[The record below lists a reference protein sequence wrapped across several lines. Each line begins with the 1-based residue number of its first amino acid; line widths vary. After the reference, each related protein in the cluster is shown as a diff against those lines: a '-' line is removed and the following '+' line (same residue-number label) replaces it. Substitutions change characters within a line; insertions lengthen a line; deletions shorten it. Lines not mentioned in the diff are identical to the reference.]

1 LARGFSG
8 KAAGI
13 SKLAAVR
20 SVTSF
25 ATFAKV
31 GSMISAQ
38 EDFWDDLLPLID
50 DGQVVPIVGR
60 DLLEMGPGKL
70 FHRMVA
76 EQLAAEL
83 EIPKERLPPN
93 FETNDVVCACA
104 DFHGDSLAVRPQL
117 ILRILNSLK
126 TQNQNALPEALRLL
140 VEIPDF
146 HLFVSTTFDT
156 MLEDAIE
163 LVRQRKPAVVAY
175 PPASSNIDYDDGLMD
190 QRGSL
195 VFQIL
200 GRASVS
206 STFAVTEGQMLEQ
219 MHAFMADEGRPK
231 RLIAKLQQSH
241 LLILGV
247 DFPDWLAR
255 FLLRLAR
262 NKPLWDSRNFM
273 EFIAD
278 SRCMQPAFAQFL
290 ERFSPLRSYLYT
302 AGSPTDFVR
311 ELHKRYF
318 ERHRVAGASTG
329 STNINV
335 EKPTVMA
342 PGSIFVSYASEDS
355 KAAFRIADEL
365 NNAGLEVWI
374 DRRLKPGDDF
384 RDIIEGNIR
393 LCSAFVGVI
402 SRNTQDDSGQGRWF
416 RKEREQA
423 VQRAGFFYGTD
434 RNFLFPVV
442 VDDTA
447 NSEMMEYRKKT
458 FGDRSAIRAL
468 DGAVPPDLIKE
479 LDIAQKTY
487 RKNPPAS

>member
-1 LARGFSG
+1 M
-8 KAAGI
+8 
-13 SKLAAVR
+13 V
-20 SVTSF
+20 
-25 ATFAKV
+25 
-31 GSMISAQ
+31 SA
-38 EDFWDDLLPLID
+38 ETDFWDDLLPLVD

-60 DLLEMGPGKL
+60 DVLEMGPGKL
-70 FHRMVA
+70 FHRMLA
-76 EQLAAEL
+76 EQLAVEL
-83 EIPKERLPPN
+83 NIPKDRLPEN

-104 DFHGDSLAVRPQL
+104 DFHGDSLAVKPQL
-117 ILRILNSLK
+117 ILRILNNLK
-126 TQNQNALPEALRLL
+126 TQNQSAIPEALRLL

-146 HLFVSTTFDT
+146 RLFVSTTFDT
-156 MLEDAIE
+156 MLEEAIE
-163 LVRQRKPAVVAY
+163 AVRKRKPAVVAY
-175 PPASSNIDYDDGLMD
+175 PPASSNLDYDDALLD
-190 QRGSL
+190 QRGSM

-206 STFAVTEGQMLEQ
+206 STFAVTEGQILEQ

-231 RLIAKLQQSH
+231 KLITKLQQSH

-278 SRCMQPAFAQFL
+278 GRCMQPEFAQFL
-290 ERFSPLRSYLYT
+290 ERFSPLRSHLYT
-302 AGSPTDFVR
+302 AGTPVDFVR
-311 ELHKRYF
+311 ELHSRYF
-318 ERHRVAGASTG
+318 ERHPTSDSPGAGADVNAERPS
-329 STNINV
+329 
-335 EKPTVMA
+335 VMA
-342 PGSIFVSYASEDS
+342 PGSIFVSYASEDR

-365 NNAGLEVWI
+365 ANSGLEVWI

-384 RDIIEGNIR
+384 RDVIEGNIR

-442 VDDTA
+442 VDDTP

-468 DGAVPPDLIKE
+468 DGAVPAQLVQE

-487 RKNPPAS
+487 RKNPPVL

>member
-1 LARGFSG
+1 MVS
-8 KAAGI
+8 
-13 SKLAAVR
+13 
-20 SVTSF
+20 TE
-25 ATFAKV
+25 T
-31 GSMISAQ
+31 
-38 EDFWDDLLPLID
+38 DFWDDLLPLID

-60 DLLEMGPGKL
+60 DVLEMGPGKL

-76 EQLAAEL
+76 EQLAVEL
-83 EIPKERLPPN
+83 CIPTERLPAN

-104 DFHGDSLAVRPQL
+104 DFHGDSLAVKPQL
-117 ILRILNSLK
+117 ILRILNTLK
-126 TQNQNALPEALRLL
+126 TQNQNAIPEALRLL

-146 HLFVSTTFDT
+146 RLFVSTTFDT
-156 MLEDAIE
+156 MLEEAIE
-163 LVRQRKPAVVAY
+163 LVRKRKPAVVAY
-175 PPASSNIDYDDGLMD
+175 PPASSNLDYDDALLD
-190 QRGSL
+190 QRGSM

-206 STFAVTEGQMLEQ
+206 STFAVTEGQILEQ

-231 RLIAKLQQSH
+231 KLITKLQQSH

-278 SRCMQPAFAQFL
+278 GRCMQPEFAQFL
-290 ERFSPLRSYLYT
+290 ERFSPLRSHLYT
-302 AGSPTDFVR
+302 AGTPVNFVR
-311 ELHKRYF
+311 ELHTRYF
-318 ERHRVAGASTG
+318 ERHPASDSPSGGADISA
-329 STNINV
+329 
-335 EKPTVMA
+335 ERPTVMA
-342 PGSIFVSYASEDS
+342 PGSVFVSYASEDR

-365 NNAGLEVWI
+365 ANSGLEVWI

-384 RDIIEGNIR
+384 RDVIEGNIR

-423 VQRAGFFYGTD
+423 MQRAGFFYGTD

-442 VDDTA
+442 VDDTP

-468 DGAVPPDLIKE
+468 DGAVPPQLIQE

-487 RKNPPAS
+487 RKNPPVL

>member
-1 LARGFSG
+1 
-8 KAAGI
+8 
-13 SKLAAVR
+13 
-20 SVTSF
+20 
-25 ATFAKV
+25 
-31 GSMISAQ
+31 MISSP

-60 DLLEMGPGKL
+60 DVLQVASGKM
-70 FHRMVA
+70 FHRMLA
-76 EQLAAEL
+76 EQLAVEL
-83 EIPKERLPPN
+83 GIPKERLPEN
-93 FETNDVVCACA
+93 FGTNDVVCACS
-104 DFHGDSLAVRPQL
+104 DFHGDSLAVKPQL
-117 ILRILNSLK
+117 ILRILNTLK
-126 TQNQNALPEALRLL
+126 TQNQNAIPEALRLL

-156 MLEDAIE
+156 LLEEAIE
-163 LVRQRKPAVVAY
+163 SVRQRKPAVVAY
-175 PPASSNIDYDDGLMD
+175 PPASSNIDYDDALVD

-231 RLIAKLQQSH
+231 KLIAKLQQSH

-255 FLLRLAR
+255 FLLRLTR

-278 SRCMQPAFAQFL
+278 GHCAQPEFAQFL
-290 ERFSPLRSYLYT
+290 ERFSPLRSHLYT
-302 AGSPTDFVR
+302 AGSPLDCIR
-311 ELHKRYF
+311 ELNKRYF
-318 ERHRVAGASTG
+318 ERHPKNGAAD
-329 STNINV
+329 TNTSVNA
-335 EKPTVMA
+335 EKPSVMA
-342 PGSIFVSYASEDS
+342 PGSIFVSYASEDR

-365 NNAGLEVWI
+365 SNSGLEVWI

-384 RDIIEGNIR
+384 RDVIEGNIR
-393 LCSAFVGVI
+393 LCSAFVGII

-423 VQRAGFFYGTD
+423 AQRAGFFYGTD
-434 RNFLFPVV
+434 RSFLFPVV
-442 VDDTA
+442 VDDVP
-447 NSEMMEYRKKT
+447 NSEMMEYRKKI
-458 FGDRSAIRAL
+458 FGDRSAIRAM
-468 DGAVPPDLIKE
+468 DGAVPSDLVQE
-479 LDIAQKTY
+479 LDVAQKTY

>member
-1 LARGFSG
+1 MARGFPG

-70 FHRMVA
+70 FHRMLA
-76 EQLAAEL
+76 EQLAVEL

-175 PPASSNIDYDDGLMD
+175 PPASSSIDYDDGLMD

-231 RLIAKLQQSH
+231 KLIAK
-241 LLILGV
+241 
-247 DFPDWLAR
+247 
-255 FLLRLAR
+255 
-262 NKPLWDSRNFM
+262 
-273 EFIAD
+273 
-278 SRCMQPAFAQFL
+278 
-290 ERFSPLRSYLYT
+290 
-302 AGSPTDFVR
+302 
-311 ELHKRYF
+311 
-318 ERHRVAGASTG
+318 
-329 STNINV
+329 
-335 EKPTVMA
+335 
-342 PGSIFVSYASEDS
+342 
-355 KAAFRIADEL
+355 
-365 NNAGLEVWI
+365 
-374 DRRLKPGDDF
+374 
-384 RDIIEGNIR
+384 
-393 LCSAFVGVI
+393 
-402 SRNTQDDSGQGRWF
+402 
-416 RKEREQA
+416 
-423 VQRAGFFYGTD
+423 
-434 RNFLFPVV
+434 
-442 VDDTA
+442 
-447 NSEMMEYRKKT
+447 
-458 FGDRSAIRAL
+458 
-468 DGAVPPDLIKE
+468 
-479 LDIAQKTY
+479 
-487 RKNPPAS
+487 

>member
-1 LARGFSG
+1 
-8 KAAGI
+8 
-13 SKLAAVR
+13 
-20 SVTSF
+20 
-25 ATFAKV
+25 
-31 GSMISAQ
+31 MISM
-38 EDFWDDLLPLID
+38 ETSFWDDLLPLIE

-60 DLLEMGPGKL
+60 DVLEMGPGLL

-83 EIPKERLPPN
+83 NIPKDRLPPN
-93 FETNDVVCACA
+93 FETNDVVCAFA
-104 DFHGDSLAVRPQL
+104 DFHGDSLAVKPQL
-117 ILRILNSLK
+117 ILRILSKLRA
-126 TQNQNALPEALRLL
+126 QNQNALPEALRLL

-146 HLFVSTTFDT
+146 RLFISTTFDT
-156 MLEDAIE
+156 LLEEAIGA
-163 LVRQRKPAVVAY
+163 VRQRKPAVVAY
-175 PPASSNIDYDDGLMD
+175 PPASSYIDFDEALLD
-190 QRGSL
+190 QRGSM

-219 MHAFMADEGRPK
+219 MHDFMAGEGRPK
-231 RLIAKLQQSH
+231 KLISKLQQSH

-278 SRCMQPAFAQFL
+278 RRCMQPEFAQFL
-290 ERFSPLRSYLYT
+290 ERFSPLRSHLYT
-302 AGSPTDFVR
+302 AGTPADFVR
-311 ELHKRYF
+311 ELHSRLF
-318 ERHRVAGASTG
+318 ERHPASDASGGGAIL
-329 STNINV
+329 NA
-335 EKPTVMA
+335 EKPSVMA
-342 PGSIFVSYASEDS
+342 PGSIFISYASEDR

-365 NNAGLEVWI
+365 ANADLEIWI

-393 LCSAFVGVI
+393 LCCAFVGVI

-423 VQRAGFFYGTD
+423 VGRAGFWYGTD
-434 RNFLFPVV
+434 RRFLFPVV
-442 VDDTA
+442 VDDTPY
-447 NSEMMEYRKKT
+447 SELMEYRKKT
-458 FGDRSAIRAL
+458 FGERSAVLAL

-479 LDIAQKTY
+479 LDIAQKAY
-487 RKNPPAS
+487 RRNPPVL

>member
-1 LARGFSG
+1 
-8 KAAGI
+8 
-13 SKLAAVR
+13 
-20 SVTSF
+20 
-25 ATFAKV
+25 
-31 GSMISAQ
+31 MIST
-38 EDFWDDLLPLID
+38 ETSFWDDLLPLIE

-60 DLLEMGPGKL
+60 DVLEMGPGLL

-83 EIPKERLPPN
+83 NIPKDRLPPN
-93 FETNDVVCACA
+93 FETNDVVCAFA
-104 DFHGDSLAVRPQL
+104 DFHGDSLAVKPQL
-117 ILRILNSLK
+117 ILRILSKLRA
-126 TQNQNALPEALRLL
+126 QNQNALPEALRLL

-156 MLEDAIE
+156 LLEEAIGA
-163 LVRQRKPAVVAY
+163 VRQRKPAVVSY
-175 PPASSNIDYDDGLMD
+175 PPASSLIDFDDALLD
-190 QRGSL
+190 QRGSM

-219 MHAFMADEGRPK
+219 MHDFMAGEGRPK
-231 RLIAKLQQSH
+231 KLISKLQQSH

-278 SRCMQPAFAQFL
+278 RRCMQPEFAQFL
-290 ERFSPLRSYLYT
+290 ERFSPLRSHLYT
-302 AGSPTDFVR
+302 AGTPADFVR
-311 ELHKRYF
+311 ELHSRRF
-318 ERHRVAGASTG
+318 ERHPASDASGG
-329 STNINV
+329 SANLNA
-335 EKPTVMA
+335 EKPSVMA
-342 PGSIFVSYASEDS
+342 PGSIFISYASEDR

-365 NNAGLEVWI
+365 ANAGLEIWI

-402 SRNTQDDSGQGRWF
+402 SRNTQDDSGHGRWF

-423 VQRAGFFYGTD
+423 VGRAGFWYGTD
-434 RNFLFPVV
+434 RSFLFPVV
-442 VDDTA
+442 VDDTP
-447 NSEMMEYRKKT
+447 NSELMEYRKKT
-458 FGDRSAIRAL
+458 FGERSAVRAL

-479 LDIAQKTY
+479 LDIAQKAC
-487 RKNPPAS
+487 RRNPPVS